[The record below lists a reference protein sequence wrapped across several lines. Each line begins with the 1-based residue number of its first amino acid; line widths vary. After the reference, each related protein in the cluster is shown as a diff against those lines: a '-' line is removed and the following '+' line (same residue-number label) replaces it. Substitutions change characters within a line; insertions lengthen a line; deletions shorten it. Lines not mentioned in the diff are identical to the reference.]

1 MLGLGMRRNDDV
13 APFEKD
19 LFHIST
25 TVVIPAVVTSHVR
38 FFFLSFLLFSFWLHL
53 FSFRGA
59 FFFPPAF
66 PPCEFSGSVGV
77 PPSSRCVSLS
87 HLQGECPRRREIRGA
102 AKLNELTA

>member
-13 APFEKD
+13 APFEKV

-59 FFFPPAF
+59 FFFPPASSVAQLASRPHRVVF
-66 PPCEFSGSVGV
+66 PCHTSKANARDGGKSEV
-77 PPSSRCVSLS
+77 
-87 HLQGECPRRREIRGA
+87 LQS
-102 AKLNELTA
+102 